1 MTLKTNQFNLTDLRQ
16 SEIEFK
22 RKLLSKKYLTYAFSL
37 KDKFGDYGTVGLCQ
51 IKILDKNSVL
61 IENILMSCRVM
72 GRNAEQT
79 FISLVINA
87 LKKNRY
93 MRIFGLYSKGQKN
106 QIVKNFY
113 LDNGFIKVSK
123 KKQFGYN
130 GDLYIYKKDSDINKL
145 KVIKI
150 NYG

>member
-1 MTLKTNQFNLTDLRQ
+1 
-16 SEIEFK
+16 
-22 RKLLSKKYLTYAFSL
+22 
-37 KDKFGDYGTVGLCQ
+37 
-51 IKILDKNSVL
+51 
-61 IENILMSCRVM
+61 MSCRVM
-72 GRNAEQT
+72 ARNAEQT
-79 FISLVINA
+79 FISQIINT
-87 LKKNRY
+87 LKKKKY
-93 MRIFGLYSKGQKN
+93 VKIFGLYSKGQKN

>member
-1 MTLKTNQFNLTDLRQ
+1 
-16 SEIEFK
+16 
-22 RKLLSKKYLTYAFSL
+22 
-37 KDKFGDYGTVGLCQ
+37 
-51 IKILDKNSVL
+51 
-61 IENILMSCRVM
+61 MSCRVM

-79 FISLVINA
+79 FIYLVINA
-87 LKKNRY
+87 LKKNKY
-93 MRIFGLYSKGQKN
+93 MKIFGLYSKGQKN

-123 KKQFGYN
+123 KKQFEYN
-130 GDLYIYKKDSDINKL
+130 GDLYIYKNDRAINKL